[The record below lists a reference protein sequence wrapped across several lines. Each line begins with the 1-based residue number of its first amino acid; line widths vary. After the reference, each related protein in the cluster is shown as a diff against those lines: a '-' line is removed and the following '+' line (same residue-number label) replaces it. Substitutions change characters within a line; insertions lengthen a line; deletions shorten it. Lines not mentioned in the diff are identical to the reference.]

1 MTVDR
6 TSSDSTLPW
15 RSYDC
20 RQHCVGEYT
29 AVEALGLSAIQCRIV
44 HCRGGPVTL
53 GNTVSDSYTTVE
65 ALWLSAIQC
74 RIVHCR

>member
-53 GNTVSDSYTTVE
+53 GNTVSDSTLQWRRYG
-65 ALWLSAIQC
+65 C
-74 RIVHCR
+74 RQYSVG